1 MNGNSYVK
9 GLKIV
14 IEDVDMLL
22 LLFSRVIENL
32 YEFTAPAD
40 KQIERLKGTVVADE
54 IASDFSDISLKYVN
68 ILFEDEWITE
78 EQYQDFLEIDKKLDE
93 MSDNKNLWDEDALK
107 NAEEWKECRTMGI
120 RLLKSLGY

>member
-1 MNGNSYVK
+1 MK

-32 YEFTAPAD
+32 YEFIAPAD

-68 ILFEDEWITE
+68 ILFENEWITE

>member
-1 MNGNSYVK
+1 MNGNLYVK

-14 IEDVDMLL
+14 IEYVDMLL

-93 MSDNKNLWDEDALK
+93 MSDNKNLWDEGALK

>member
-22 LLFSRVIENL
+22 LLFTRVIENL

-68 ILFEDEWITE
+68 ILFENEWITE

-120 RLLKSLGY
+120 RLLRSLGY

>member
-1 MNGNSYVK
+1 MTVDIDDLDELLNLFNRVVK
-9 GLKIV
+9 
-14 IEDVDMLL
+14 
-22 LLFSRVIENL
+22 NL
-32 YEFTAPAD
+32 YDFTAPAD
-40 KQIERLKGTVVADE
+40 KQIERLKGFVVADE
-54 IASDFSDISLKYVN
+54 VASDFSDISMMYVK
-68 ILFEDEWITE
+68 ILFENEWITG

>member
-1 MNGNSYVK
+1 MNGDSYVK

>member
-68 ILFEDEWITE
+68 ILFENEWITE

>member
-9 GLKIV
+9 GMKIV

-68 ILFEDEWITE
+68 ILFENEWITE

-93 MSDNKNLWDEDALK
+93 MSGNKNLWDEDALK

>member
-22 LLFSRVIENL
+22 LLFTRVIENL

-68 ILFEDEWITE
+68 ILFENEWITE

-93 MSDNKNLWDEDALK
+93 MSDNKNLWDEDSLE
-107 NAEEWKECRTMGI
+107 NAEEWKECRKMGLK
-120 RLLKSLGY
+120 LLESLGY

>member
-1 MNGNSYVK
+1 MK

-54 IASDFSDISLKYVN
+54 IASDFSDIFLKYVN
-68 ILFEDEWITE
+68 ILFENEWITE

-107 NAEEWKECRTMGI
+107 NAEEWKECRAMGI

>member
-22 LLFSRVIENL
+22 LLFTRVIENL

-68 ILFEDEWITE
+68 ILFENEWITE